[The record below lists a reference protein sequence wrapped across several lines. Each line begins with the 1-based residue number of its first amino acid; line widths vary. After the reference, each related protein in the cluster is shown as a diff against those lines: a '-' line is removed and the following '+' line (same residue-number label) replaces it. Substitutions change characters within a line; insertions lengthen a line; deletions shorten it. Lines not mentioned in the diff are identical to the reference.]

1 MFKINDLKF
10 NKIIDQDIYTVLIAN
25 KTVGTINID
34 VEFTIAADVVLSTD
48 EVTSIERVFM
58 AYIG

>member
-1 MFKINDLKF
+1 VFKINDLKF